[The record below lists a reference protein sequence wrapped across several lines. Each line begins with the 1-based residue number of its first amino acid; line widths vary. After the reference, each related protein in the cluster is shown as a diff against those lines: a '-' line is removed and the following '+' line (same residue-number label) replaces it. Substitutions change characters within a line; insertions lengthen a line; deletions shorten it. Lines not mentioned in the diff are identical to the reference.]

1 MLVTHLQYYL
11 THPEPNIEMS
21 CSWVS
26 SLVYFSIQQFICPFK
41 CIHFNWYIF
50 LLLIDWLHHILGSA
64 SFNSPNANIMQNKRV
79 VRGNTY
85 AQRVPMRTYNVTST
99 LEERDQLAIPGTPGI
114 AQRRLLHQR
123 GQMLPNLA
131 DGQIQVSLF
140 FMYRSSHIRLFI

>member
-1 MLVTHLQYYL
+1 MSLDPQLESTATLVTPLQYYL
-11 THPEPNIEMS
+11 THLEPNIEMS
-21 CSWVS
+21 CSWVRF
-26 SLVYFSIQQFICPFK
+26 LAYFLINHSMLLCCEFLCSI
-41 CIHFNWYIF
+41 NS
-50 LLLIDWLHHILGSA
+50 LHHILGSA

-131 DGQIQVSLF
+131 DGQIQVNLVF
-140 FMYRSSHIRLFI
+140 AYGI

>member
-50 LLLIDWLHHILGSA
+50 LLLIDWLHHVLGSA

-140 FMYRSSHIRLFI
+140 FIYRSSHIIFI

>member
-26 SLVYFSIQQFICPFK
+26 SLVYFSIQQFIS
-41 CIHFNWYIF
+41 IFNWYIF

-131 DGQIQVSLF
+131 DGQIQVSLVF
-140 FMYRSSHIRLFI
+140 AYRI